1 MKSRVLFAILSG
13 LMLPLAGQAV
23 AQQEAGQDSAVAP
36 AGDPETVE
44 TPENDPGLTPE
55 REIII
60 GAGGVAGAYFP
71 VAGAIC
77 RMVAARG
84 AGLRCLVE
92 SNRDSSANL
101 ARLRDGRLDFAIVQ
115 SDWLMHAARG
125 TNIFRPDGPDETL
138 RAVMALQAETLTLVT
153 RADRQI
159 GSLSD
164 LEGKTVNLG
173 PLLTYPRILG
183 GALLEAAGID
193 AGDLAGITEL
203 SMTEQISALC
213 LGEIDV
219 AVAVTA
225 HPSPALAAALA
236 RCDLRLVPVAGK
248 AVTKLL
254 KGRPELAPATIP
266 GGVYVGIPDPVPSF
280 GLRAVLATTMQTD
293 DRTVDAVVRSV
304 ILSLDDFKGQHPL
317 LGAVTAGEM
326 ASAGIAL
333 PIHDGA
339 LARFSRDGAAAD

>member
-1 MKSRVLFAILSG
+1 MKSRLLVVVLSG
-13 LMLPLAGQAV
+13 LMLPLTGPGM
-23 AQQEAGQDSAVAP
+23 AQQAERDNAATPG
-36 AGDPETVE
+36 GDPEPAG
-44 TPENDPGLTPE
+44 TPENDPDLTPE

-92 SNRDSSANL
+92 SNMDSSANL
-101 ARLRDGRLDFAIVQ
+101 ERLRDGRLDFAIVQ

-125 TNIFRPDGPDETL
+125 TNIFRPDGPDDTL
-138 RAVMALQAETLTLVT
+138 RAVMALQAETLTLMA
-153 RADRQI
+153 RADRGI

-173 PLLTYPRILG
+173 PLLTYPRILA
-183 GALLEAAGID
+183 GALLDAAGMD

-203 SMTEQISALC
+203 SMTEQIAALC

-219 AVAVTA
+219 AVAVIA
-225 HPSPALAAALA
+225 HPSPALSTALA
-236 RCDLRLVPVAGK
+236 RCDLRLVPVEGK
-248 AVTKLL
+248 AVAKLL
-254 KGRPELAPATIP
+254 KDRPEWASATIP
-266 GGVYVGIPDPVPSF
+266 GGIYVGIPDAVPSF
-280 GLRAVLATTMQTD
+280 GLRAVLATTSRAE
-293 DRTVDAVVRSV
+293 DRVVDAVVRS
-304 ILSLDDFKGQHPL
+304 IFLSLDDFRGQHPL
-317 LGAVTAGEM
+317 LGTVTVSEM

-333 PIHDGA
+333 PLHDGA
-339 LARFSRDGAAAD
+339 LARFSKDGAAAD